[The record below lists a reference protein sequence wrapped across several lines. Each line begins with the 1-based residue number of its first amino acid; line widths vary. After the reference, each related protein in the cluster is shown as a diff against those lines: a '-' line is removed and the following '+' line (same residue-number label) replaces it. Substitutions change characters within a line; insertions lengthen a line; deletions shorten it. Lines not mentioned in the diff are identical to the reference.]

1 MSTKPDAIVREPEAR
16 ASVDELTKG
25 FAEDARHNGKLPPM
39 VEIEKFAKEVTREQ
53 IAIHEERFRN
63 GVPDA
68 KAVRPATGGTATI
81 DRGPFEDDFGTVEK
95 VARPFDPERHARK
108 RKIVAA
114 TDAIEAKLA
123 DDRLALLL
131 SWKTP
136 AGRVVRH
143 RTSADDVE
151 VYPDWAARI
160 RKTWSETLALSK
172 SLAPGANAH
181 SDAADAILKLLDTSN
196 ATFGDWRNPKGPDG
210 KPLRFFVQVTD
221 GRTE

>member
-1 MSTKPDAIVREPEAR
+1 MSAATKPDAVVREPEAR
-16 ASVDELTKG
+16 ASVEELTKG
-25 FAEDARHNGKLPPM
+25 FAEDARHNGLLPPM

-53 IAIHEERFRN
+53 IAIHEDRFRN

-68 KAVRPATGGTATI
+68 KTARPAAGGTATI
-81 DRGPFEDDFGTVEK
+81 DRGPFEDDFGKVEK
-95 VARPFDPERHARK
+95 IARPFDPERHARK
-108 RKIVAA
+108 AKNVSPA
-114 TDAIEAKLA
+114 DVLEAKLV

-136 AGRVVRH
+136 EGRIVRH

-151 VYPDWAARI
+151 AHPDWAARI

-172 SLAPGANAH
+172 SLASGTNAH
-181 SDAADAILKLLDTSN
+181 SDAADAVLKILDASI
-196 ATFGDWRNPKGPDG
+196 ATFGDWRHPKGPDG

-221 GRTE
+221 G

>member
-1 MSTKPDAIVREPEAR
+1 MSAPKPDAIVRETEAR
-16 ASVDELTKG
+16 ASVEELTKG

-39 VEIEKFAKEVTREQ
+39 VEIEKFAADVTREQ
-53 IAIHEERFRN
+53 IAIHEDRFRH

-68 KAVRPATGGTATI
+68 KPVRPAANGVATI
-81 DRGPFEDDFGTVEK
+81 DRGSFEDDFGKVEK
-95 VARPFDPERHARK
+95 IARPFDPERHARK
-108 RKIVAA
+108 AKNVSASELL
-114 TDAIEAKLA
+114 EAKLV
-123 DDRLALLL
+123 DDRLAFLL

-136 AGRVVRH
+136 EGRIFRH

-151 VYPDWAARI
+151 AHPDWAARI

-172 SLAPGANAH
+172 SLASGANAR
-181 SDAADAILKLLDTSN
+181 SDAADAVLKILDASS

-221 GRTE
+221 G